1 MHRFAPVALATL
13 LAASAPALLCAQT
26 PTPFTVPPATG
37 HFTDPANLAAER
49 VRPRTGRELPIDGGL
64 GADGQPDN
72 ALGLAQLL
80 RKLNTRASLMLIV
93 AHPDDEDGGM
103 LAFYSRGLGARVA
116 ILTLNRGEG
125 GQNQMTGDF
134 EDALGLIRTQELLAA
149 DRYMGVDT
157 QMFGT
162 EVDFGFSK
170 TKSEAFAKW
179 NHQRVL
185 YDAVRAVRIFRP
197 LVIASVFMGAVT
209 DGHGQHQVSGQI
221 AQEVF
226 KAAGDPN
233 VFPELTKEGI
243 LPWQPLKVY
252 ARVPFSRVTAQGL
265 YDYATGQTVPAEF
278 TNYVTGQTFTTEP
291 TADVTVHE
299 GTPDPLL
306 TTCAAN
312 PADLPASLRSSSVLS
327 SRPEPTNTPSSRPEP
342 TNTPSSRPEPTNTPS
357 SRPEPTNTPS
367 SRPEPTNTPSSRPE
381 PTNTPSSRP
390 ERSGVER
397 PLYSAR
403 TATDCHPL
411 TYVQFARI
419 GLGLQRTQIGAN
431 VRVPRPG
438 PVDVGYHLYGSRI
451 CAPNLPNPT
460 PNLCE
465 SKSAAKLSS
474 QNLSSRPEAQSA
486 VAERPLYFARLTP
499 ALSSRPKAQ
508 SAVAERPLY
517 FARLTTALSSRPEA
531 QSAVAERP
539 PYFARPTPALSS
551 RPEAQSA
558 VAERPAFRTATF
570 TAFAAKAP
578 TARPIPAL
586 ATAPTFFDG
595 IDTSLNGLAS
605 LAPGA
610 SPLFPQR
617 LAALATVLS
626 SITAQFD
633 PHNPAKI
640 APALADAS
648 SQLDRLIDGIDDLSV
663 SNAAKEDL
671 RHELLVKRAQLDSA
685 LALALGLNFD
695 ATAPAADLY
704 TGAPVKVTSRID
716 EASSIE
722 LSVKEVHIQVGESG
736 RSNPVEE
743 TRADRPLSSDHA
755 DQRTLTIPADETET
769 ATRPYFFRRN
779 IEEPVYQLAVPSLRN
794 APATPPP
801 AVAWADLD
809 YRGVSITLGRVVHSG
824 NQPVSFIP
832 PINLSLSAHAQALPL
847 TAHSIDFSANAQT
860 TSDAAAG
867 AKLLFSIPDGWTVK
881 PTSTPLQ
888 NGATTVIV
896 YPPQSATTPVMLTAV
911 ARTRHDDHIR
921 EGFRPVGYGTLPR
934 TNYYTPA
941 TLRIVPV
948 DLKLPPPNKR
958 RIAYLPGTGDAVP
971 AALASIGLTPTILK
985 VSDLTP
991 ARLARF
997 DTVILGVRTYNAHP
1011 DLHGAPTQALFDFAR
1026 NGGNVVVQYQT
1037 PEFSAADAPYP
1048 ISVAQGI
1055 RVVDETA
1062 PVKLLDPASSSGES
1076 TSRYPEPSGSG
1087 LIAHHKENTQ
1097 GFSPAYALLTTPNR
1111 ITSADF
1117 NNWIEERGHGFPD
1130 SWDPHYTALTETHD
1144 PGAPAE
1150 HIAPQDPQRGGILTV
1165 QLGKGRWTYCAFAL
1179 YRQLPEAVPGAFR
1192 LFVNLL
1198 NP

>member
-13 LAASAPALLCAQT
+13 LAATAPALLCAQA
-26 PTPFTVPPATG
+26 PTPFTVPAATG
-37 HFTDPANLAAER
+37 HFTDPANLAGER
-49 VRPRTGRELPIDGGL
+49 VRPRNGRELPIDGGL
-64 GADGQPDN
+64 RPDGQPDN

-80 RKLNTRASLMLIV
+80 RKLSTRASLMLIV

-116 ILTLNRGEG
+116 VLTLTRGEG
-125 GQNQMTGDF
+125 GQNAMTGDF

-170 TKSEAFAKW
+170 TKSESFQKW
-179 NHQRVL
+179 NHERVL

-197 LVIASVFMGAVT
+197 LVIAAVFSGAVT

-243 LPWQPLKVY
+243 PPWQPLKVY
-252 ARVPFSRVTAQGL
+252 ARVPFSRVTDKGL

-299 GTPDPLL
+299 GDTDPLL
-306 TTCAAN
+306 STCAAN
-312 PADLPASLRSSSVLS
+312 PADLPASLRATNTLSSPSDPANTLS
-327 SRPEPTNTPSSRPEP
+327 SRPDPANILSSRPKA
-342 TNTPSSRPEPTNTPS
+342 SRS
-357 SRPEPTNTPS
+357 DAAA
-367 SRPEPTNTPSSRPE
+367 
-381 PTNTPSSRP
+381 
-390 ERSGVER
+390 ER
-397 PLYSAR
+397 PAFR
-403 TATDCHPL
+403 TTAACTPL
-411 TYVQFARI
+411 SYVQFARI
-419 GLGLQRTQIGAN
+419 GLGLQRSQ
-431 VRVPRPG
+431 VSRSDRVPPAG
-438 PVDVGYHLYGSRI
+438 HVDVGYHLYGSRV

-465 SKSAAKLSS
+465 SKSSAKLSS
-474 QNLSSRPEAQSA
+474 PQNLSSRPEERSSVAERPLYFARPTTTLSSRPKAQSAVAERPLYFARPTTTLSSRPEAQSA
-486 VAERPLYFARLTP
+486 VAERPLYFARP
-499 ALSSRPKAQ
+499 
-508 SAVAERPLY
+508 
-517 FARLTTALSSRPEA
+517 TTTLSSRPEA
-531 QSAVAERP
+531 QSAA
-539 PYFARPTPALSS
+539 
-551 RPEAQSA
+551 
-558 VAERPAFRTATF
+558 AERPAFRTATF
-570 TAFAAKAP
+570 TPSTAFAAKAP
-578 TARPIPAL
+578 TARPVPAQGNAL

-595 IDTSLNGLAS
+595 IDTSLNGLSS
-605 LAPGA
+605 LLPGA
-610 SPLFPQR
+610 SPLFRQR
-617 LAALATVLS
+617 LATLATVLS
-626 SITAQFD
+626 SITTQFD

-704 TGAPVKVTSRID
+704 TETPVKVTSRID

-722 LSVKEVHIQVGESG
+722 LSVKEVHIQIGQSG

-743 TRADRPLSSDHA
+743 KRADRPLTSDHA

-769 ATRPYFFRRN
+769 ATRPYFFRHN
-779 IEEPVYQLAVPSLRN
+779 IEEPVYQLAIPSLRN

-801 AVAWADLD
+801 AIAWADLD
-809 YRGVSITLGRVVHSG
+809 YRGVSITIGRIVHSG
-824 NQPVSFIP
+824 DQPVSFIP
-832 PINLSLSAHAQALPL
+832 PISLSLSARAQVLPL
-847 TAHSIDFSANAQT
+847 TAYSIDFFARAQT

-867 AKLLFSIPDGWTVK
+867 AKLLFSTPDGWTVK
-881 PTSTPLQ
+881 PASAPLQ
-888 NGATTVIV
+888 NGTTTVIV
-896 YPPQSATTPVMLTAV
+896 YPPKSATTPVMLTTV
-911 ARTRHDDHIR
+911 ARTRNNDHITD
-921 EGFRPVGYGTLPR
+921 GFRAVGYGSLPR
-934 TNYYTPA
+934 TNFYTPA
-941 TLRIVPV
+941 TLRVVPV
-948 DLKLPPPNKR
+948 DLKLPPENKR
-958 RIAYLPGTGDAVP
+958 HIAYLPGTGDDVP
-971 AALASIGLTPTILK
+971 SALASIGLAPTILK

-991 ARLARF
+991 DKLSHF
-997 DTVILGVRTYNAHP
+997 DTVVLGVRTYNAHP

-1026 NGGNVVVQYQT
+1026 NGGNVLVQYQT
-1037 PEFSAADAPYP
+1037 NEFSAADAPYP
-1048 ISVAQGI
+1048 LELRGE
-1055 RVVDETA
+1055 RVVDETD
-1062 PVKLLDPASSSGES
+1062 PVVLLTTANSKLKTDSQTRFAE
-1076 TSRYPEPSGSG
+1076 T
-1087 LIAHHKENTQ
+1087 
-1097 GFSPAYALLTTPNR
+1097 LLTTPNR
-1111 ITSADF
+1111 ITPADF

-1144 PGAPAE
+1144 PGSPSE
-1150 HIAPQDPQRGGILTV
+1150 HIADQAPQRGGLITTP
-1165 QLGKGRWTYCAFAL
+1165 LGKGRWTYCAFAL